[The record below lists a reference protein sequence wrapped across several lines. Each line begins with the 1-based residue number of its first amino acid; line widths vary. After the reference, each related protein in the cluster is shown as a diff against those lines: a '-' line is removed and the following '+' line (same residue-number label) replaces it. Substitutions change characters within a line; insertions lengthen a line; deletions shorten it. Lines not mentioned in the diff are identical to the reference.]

1 MCFISCDSG
10 FLVRADTVRVTLEY
24 TGVGKSCLSQTT
36 YQKTQ
41 MLGTQVKELPQ
52 SPIRFTES
60 RCCPVDLNL
69 GTKTENIG
77 EIIHKSLLF
86 EEGDLFWTKR
96 KHWLVFFLSCL
107 PWLIIVIS
115 PAREKEMISP
125 KEIDGSP
132 RKSFCEFIGDRNNYH
147 LHCLHQVTGKSK

>member
-60 RCCPVDLNL
+60 GCCPWISIWEQKQNM
-69 GTKTENIG
+69 GK
-77 EIIHKSLLF
+77 IIHKSLLF
-86 EEGDLFWTKR
+86 EGGDLFWTKR
-96 KHWLVFFLSCL
+96 KHRLVFFLSCL

-125 KEIDGSP
+125 KEIDRGP